1 MSGLIK
7 IEDYEVTVS
16 ENKSS
21 DIALSSFGGYLGFV
35 GEISEQF
42 GGIAGKTIG

>member
-7 IEDYEVTVS
+7 IEDCEITVS

-21 DIALSSFGGYLGFV
+21 DIALSAFSGYLGKR
-35 GEISEQF
+35 G
-42 GGIAGKTIG
+42 

>member
-16 ENKSS
+16 ENKLS
-21 DIALSSFGGYLGFV
+21 DIALSSFGGYFSSFPSSSLGMH
-35 GEISEQF
+35 I
-42 GGIAGKTIG
+42 KTK